1 MVKTT
6 ATDTSDK
13 DCEQL
18 YQRDVTRTVVGFYAP
33 FSLFSIL
40 LQAEEVIL
48 FRGKVLYC
56 MRCRERWNKRIQSLW
71 IKIWTK

>member
-1 MVKTT
+1 MVETT
-6 ATDTSDK
+6 AADTSDK

-40 LQAEEVIL
+40 L
-48 FRGKVLYC
+48 
-56 MRCRERWNKRIQSLW
+56 
-71 IKIWTK
+71 